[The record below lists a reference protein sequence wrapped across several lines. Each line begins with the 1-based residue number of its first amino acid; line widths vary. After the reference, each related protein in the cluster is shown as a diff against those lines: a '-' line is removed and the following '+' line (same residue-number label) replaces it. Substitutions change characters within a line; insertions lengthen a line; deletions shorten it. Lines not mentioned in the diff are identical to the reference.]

1 MRPSASG
8 LKDRQRGLN
17 MSKAHELIDSIIE
30 KRNKELG
37 KKSELYP
44 RKNPILSD
52 IPDCDRQLVYG
63 VLNWKERPPFDSHV
77 AARLEAGNVQE
88 REIVRELEGMGF
100 RVILSQMP
108 VEIKGRGGIL
118 LATGR
123 IDGKIEFDGF
133 RIPFEIKSMNPNIFN
148 QVRSIEDFQKKPWL
162 RKYVR
167 QLMMYLFGNNAEQG
181 IFICTD
187 CLGAWKMFVLD
198 LDLGECEHLLQRLE
212 RAYENI
218 KAGTHPPRIL
228 YDQSICGK
236 CPFAS
241 NCLQD
246 IVNTP
251 LEFIENAELEQTI
264 DRHEELK
271 PLASEY
277 DELHDRIKGVF
288 KGVEKAII
296 GGRWMVVNV
305 PSARTTYE
313 LTEEAEAQ
321 ILEIKKSFQK
331 QVPCTRMVIEKVSE
345 KKEEAA

>member
-1 MRPSASG
+1 M
-8 LKDRQRGLN
+8 
-17 MSKAHELIDSIIE
+17 KAHELVDEIIQ
-30 KRNKELG
+30 RRTKELG

-44 RKNPILSD
+44 RRNPILSD

-63 VLNWKERPPFDSHV
+63 VLNWKERPPFDTGV

-88 REIVRELEGMGF
+88 REIVRELDGMGF
-100 RVILSQMP
+100 KVMLSQMP
-108 VEIKGRGGIL
+108 VEIKGRGGVL

-123 IDGKIEFDGF
+123 IDGKIEYDGE

-148 QVRSIEDFQKKPWL
+148 QVKSIEDFQKKPWL

-187 CLGAWKMFVLD
+187 CLGSWKLFVLD

-212 RAYENI
+212 RAADHI
-218 KAGTHPPRIL
+218 KAGTYPDRII

-251 LEFIENAELEQTI
+251 LEFVDNPELESAI

-277 DELHDRIKGVF
+277 EDLHDKIKGAF
-288 KGVEKAII
+288 HAVEKAVI
-296 GGRWMVVNV
+296 GGRWLVTNV
-305 PSARTTYE
+305 PSKRTTYE
-313 LTEEAEAQ
+313 IPEDVQEQIDELKKAHAQ
-321 ILEIKKSFQK
+321 K
-331 QVPCTRMVIEKVSE
+331 VPCTRLVIEKVSE
-345 KKEEAA
+345 KKEECAA